1 MSDKTQTPRQSSI
14 LAASG
19 LSGKSITG
27 ANVYQ
32 IASVTV
38 IEILFS
44 GGSQYIKVKQH
55 QVEIGGTADWDSGT
69 KVNL

>member
-1 MSDKTQTPRQSSI
+1 MSDKTQTPKQSSI

-27 ANVYQ
+27 VHCYQ
-32 IASVTV
+32 LGSAIV
-38 IEILFS
+38 IEVSYS
-44 GGSQYIKVKQH
+44 GGSQLIKVNQQ
-55 QVEIGGTADWDSGT
+55 QVEIGGSADWGSGT